1 MVCLFFPRVESDGA
15 RLSQEDLQRRMAT
28 TALLA
33 KDGQKQGSAQ
43 RRVKDSLESG
53 EVNLR
58 LPVSGARFSLLLT
71 SQGCRVLKDEN
82 FSAMIQRCGALFQRL
97 ATKRRGGAEA
107 VCSHVAR
114 SGKVTRPRCDARR
127 SERSARETK
136 QTD

>member
-1 MVCLFFPRVESDGA
+1 
-15 RLSQEDLQRRMAT
+15 MAT

-33 KDGQKQGSAQ
+33 KDGQEQGSAQ

-82 FSAMIQRCGALFQRL
+82 FSAMIQRCGAHFQRL
-97 ATKRRGGAEA
+97 ATKRRGGAEEA
-107 VCSHVAR
+107 ERKARAGDQADGLTHPVAGL
-114 SGKVTRPRCDARR
+114 SFVVVEQEE
-127 SERSARETK
+127 SEWLGILTRSAQRTV
-136 QTD
+136 